1 MGFVYYN
8 KNPLSKNVEDCVIRS
23 VATVLDADWNDVF
36 LGLTI
41 EAYIQKDL
49 INSNVVW
56 GSYLMHL
63 GFNRLIVP
71 NTCPICY
78 TIRDFAQDHPI
89 GRYVVG
95 DGSHAVAVIDG
106 NYYDTFDSG
115 DRTVIFYYERSTQ

>member
-1 MGFVYYN
+1 MGYVYCN
-8 KNPLSKNVEDCVIRS
+8 QNPLSKNVEDCVIRAIS
-23 VATVLDADWNDVF
+23 KVLDEDWNNVF

-49 INSNVVW
+49 INSNIVW

-63 GFNRLIVP
+63 GFKRLIVP

-78 TIRDFAQDHPI
+78 TIRDFIQDHTE

-115 DRTVIFYYERSTQ
+115 DRTVIFYYERSL